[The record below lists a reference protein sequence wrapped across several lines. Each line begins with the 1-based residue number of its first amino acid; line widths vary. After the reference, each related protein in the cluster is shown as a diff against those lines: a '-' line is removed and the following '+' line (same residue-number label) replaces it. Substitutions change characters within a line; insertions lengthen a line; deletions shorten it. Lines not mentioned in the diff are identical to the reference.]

1 MDRVGFYQIVYSTY
15 KTNTNKDRIKKQF
28 VFLDEVIT
36 NNTFEKLEKCKE
48 IFNRYKNYNNVVILD
63 YDKNMN
69 AYIFSKS
76 KKVTLKLHTKKD
88 ILQDGERIEVVR
100 CF

>member
-1 MDRVGFYQIVYSTY
+1 MDRVGFYQIVYTTY
-15 KTNTNKDRIKKQF
+15 KTSTNKDRTKKQF
-28 VFLDEVIT
+28 IFLDEVIT

-48 IFNRYKNYNNVVILD
+48 TFNRYKNYNNVIMLD
-63 YDKNMN
+63 YDKNTN

-76 KKVTLKLHTKKD
+76 KMVTLKLSTDKG